1 MCRLIKF
8 SRDERPEGSGL
19 VSRRI
24 MSLSLNPYP
33 LYYRTAFAF
42 SLILYPHRHRRP
54 RGLLPSRER
63 YGLTLFH
70 LDDLAGRVLFLRRQ
84 RCLPMTEEH
93 GAYRTRCKG
102 APSIFRSTLMTTLKR
117 ICICSPCHSP
127 LPFAAA
133 MLAATPFPRGSGANL
148 AVRIRYRNAL

>member
-42 SLILYPHRHRRP
+42 SLILYPHRLRRP
-54 RGLLPSRER
+54 HGLLTLAGAIRAYPVSLGRPSREGPLSTPAALFAHDGGVKSPR
-63 YGLTLFH
+63 ARCNQGRLASSAFWMAHDAYKSSHVLT
-70 LDDLAGRVLFLRRQ
+70 
-84 RCLPMTEEH
+84 
-93 GAYRTRCKG
+93 
-102 APSIFRSTLMTTLKR
+102 APAK
-117 ICICSPCHSP
+117 P
-127 LPFAAA
+127 
-133 MLAATPFPRGSGANL
+133 
-148 AVRIRYRNAL
+148 

>member
-42 SLILYPHRHRRP
+42 SLILYPHRLRRP
-54 RGLLPSRER
+54 HGLLTLAGAIRAYPVSLGRPSRE
-63 YGLTLFH
+63 GPLSTPAAL
-70 LDDLAGRVLFLRRQ
+70 
-84 RCLPMTEEH
+84 LPMTEES
-93 GAYRTRCKG
+93 K
-102 APSIFRSTLMTTLKR
+102 APVPAAIRPISIFSLLDGSRRLQEFTCVDRS
-117 ICICSPCHSP
+117 C
-127 LPFAAA
+127 
-133 MLAATPFPRGSGANL
+133 
-148 AVRIRYRNAL
+148 